1 MICELYL
8 KDNMH
13 SECIDFINRIIKVF
27 PKDQDQYQLIAE
39 KMTDVPLE
47 ITSKYGLC
55 CNKIGKKEL
64 ANLVFG
70 ILMRDDINTYSDL
83 FEEAAKS
90 YEQLEDYQEALQIY
104 ERLAELAE
112 YSTPEIL
119 LKIGQLYQKINNQR
133 AAEKAFNRVIEKDPE
148 NYEAKVY
155 LSEIY
160 VGEGKMKD
168 ALEILGGGEYQEE
181 EEGIF
186 LEDEEGAG
194 NDDVF
199 LSDDENGAKAP
210 KKPAETTIKKF
221 KRPFL
226 PTKYDETYKVSKHEK
241 GSRKI
246 TRPQTSYQAIPAP
259 KPFKLSKESIETRL
273 TEIQAKYPIDH
284 LILKFKQAS
293 ILLENKQEKG
303 FLDIITDALIQSL
316 NLEIEIQD
324 IRSKIL
330 NRFLYESQKKSFKR
344 RIESGMEFESGEI
357 EQNVLLKTKKTK
369 IPNDTLQKRKAKYSN
384 YLTEKQ
390 FEHVKTMSKEL
401 GKFAYY
407 NTSLRVSEIFYVN
420 SYLK

>member
-1 MICELYL
+1 
-8 KDNMH
+8 MH
-13 SECIDFINRIIKVF
+13 TECIDFINRIIKVF

-39 KMTDVPLE
+39 KLADVPLE
-47 ITSKYGLC
+47 IVSKYGLC
-55 CNKIGKKEL
+55 CNKVGKKEL

-90 YEQLEDYQEALQIY
+90 YEQLEEYQEALQIY

-112 YSTPEIL
+112 YNTPEIL
-119 LKIGQLYQKINNQR
+119 LKIGQLYQKKNNQR

-181 EEGIF
+181 EEEGIF
-186 LEDEEGAG
+186 LEDEEGG
-194 NDDVF
+194 NDEVF
-199 LSDDENGAKAP
+199 LSDDENGGKAQT
-210 KKPAETTIKKF
+210 KPETTIKKL

-226 PTKYDETYKVSKHEK
+226 PTKFEEIYKVSKLEK
-241 GSRKI
+241 GASKKV
-246 TRPQTSYQAIPAP
+246 TRPASSTTISAP
-259 KPFKLSKESIETRL
+259 KPFKLSKESIENRL
-273 TEIQAKYPIDH
+273 AEIQAKYPIDH

-303 FLDIITDALIQSL
+303 FLEIITDALIQSL

-344 RIESGMEFESGEI
+344 RIESGMEFESGEV

-369 IPNDTLQKRKAKYSN
+369 IPSIRRICFINR
-384 YLTEKQ
+384 
-390 FEHVKTMSKEL
+390 
-401 GKFAYY
+401 
-407 NTSLRVSEIFYVN
+407 
-420 SYLK
+420 